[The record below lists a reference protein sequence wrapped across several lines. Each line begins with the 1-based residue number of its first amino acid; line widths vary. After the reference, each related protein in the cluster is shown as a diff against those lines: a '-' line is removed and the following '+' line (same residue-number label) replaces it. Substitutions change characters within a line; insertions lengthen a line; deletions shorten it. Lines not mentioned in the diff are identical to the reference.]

1 MMKKLILPLILFAAL
16 LCAAQAE
23 TPAGETRTLPL
34 ISVTVTDPEEG
45 TAFATEPVNGYVAQS
60 IATWTPGYV
69 IPPEPYYTDCLIRYT
84 DADGAVT
91 VSDAPAQIK
100 VRGNW
105 TTNYEKKSF
114 RIKFRDRQSLGGL
127 NDSRAYRSWVLL
139 AEYKDLSLLRNKTA
153 LELARKILSEDLYC
167 SDCEL
172 VEVEING
179 EYWGVYLLAE
189 QQQCAEGRVDVPEPK
204 KDQTGPDTGYFLE
217 FDGYWFLE
225 DSLHSFR
232 IDYARHAPLVPFDGR
247 NDRTFTPLS
256 NYSNHRDDVGY
267 TIKSEIR
274 SAEQHD
280 TIRDFVSNTYQILY
294 AAAYGDT
301 ALEMTPDFR
310 RTVPSSKSPREAV
323 EAAVDVESL
332 AEMYILSELTCD
344 PDIYWSSFF
353 MTADLS
359 GDGDKKLRFEAPWDF
374 DSSMGNRIVCVDGT
388 GFHAANVI
396 DDVNH
401 EFKVINPWLT
411 VLMQEDWFREI
422 IAEKWVTLYDSGVFD
437 EAVQAVRADSAAYR
451 EAFERNYRR
460 WDNLRDKSA
469 IIDELNWET
478 ASLRTP
484 AEAAEQLARW
494 LEKRIRFLNAYW
506 NP

>member
-1 MMKKLILPLILFAAL
+1 MMKKLILPLILFATL
-16 LCAAQAE
+16 LCAARAE

-34 ISVTVTDPEEG
+34 ISITVTDPEEG

-127 NDSRAYRSWVLL
+127 NDCRAYRSWVLL

-167 SDCEL
+167 SDCRL

-204 KDQTGPDTGYFLE
+204 KEQTGPDTGYFLE

-232 IDYARHAPLVPFDGR
+232 IDYARHAPLVPFDGL
-247 NDRTFTPLS
+247 NNRTFTPLS

-310 RTVPSSKSPREAV
+310 RTVPSSRSPREAV

-374 DSSMGNRIVCVDGT
+374 DSSMGNRVVCVDGT

-411 VLMQEDWFREI
+411 VLMQEDW
-422 IAEKWVTLYDSGVFD
+422 
-437 EAVQAVRADSAAYR
+437 
-451 EAFERNYRR
+451 
-460 WDNLRDKSA
+460 
-469 IIDELNWET
+469 
-478 ASLRTP
+478 
-484 AEAAEQLARW
+484 
-494 LEKRIRFLNAYW
+494 
-506 NP
+506 